1 MGQGD
6 ETLGLD
12 VTAGAPSAMKFYMV
26 GDRYDKDCRPL
37 LELLRLHG
45 SGSGPS
51 IGTCRIFAGKYADGG
66 HPPKVGE
73 PSTTY
78 VCDTLAQCAHL
89 LTSPSAWASVAEIK
103 GGGPTLL
110 LREVNDE
117 ILCERI
123 SPRGRDVPLD
133 TIFQDLAQA
142 WGDGYLAGERSVG
155 SVLQKIVRDIADC
168 GPTAQEALFGKVQE
182 LFDGWW
188 QERKAT
194 LCAGALSMLSAL
206 NRRRKDLHGDAV
218 YSQPG
223 SFGGMT
229 DTLCSHILACLRI
242 PRLAV
247 GRRDIERSLIGP
259 TRRVPAANIVYA
271 TPYCRESKRVM
282 RALLINPEAGLIRD
296 AVRWWLP

>member
-1 MGQGD
+1 
-6 ETLGLD
+6 
-12 VTAGAPSAMKFYMV
+12 
-26 GDRYDKDCRPL
+26 
-37 LELLRLHG
+37 
-45 SGSGPS
+45 
-51 IGTCRIFAGKYADGG
+51 
-66 HPPKVGE
+66 
-73 PSTTY
+73 
-78 VCDTLAQCAHL
+78 
-89 LTSPSAWASVAEIK
+89 
-103 GGGPTLL
+103 
-110 LREVNDE
+110 
-117 ILCERI
+117 
-123 SPRGRDVPLD
+123 
-133 TIFQDLAQA
+133 
-142 WGDGYLAGERSVG
+142 
-155 SVLQKIVRDIADC
+155 
-168 GPTAQEALFGKVQE
+168 
-182 LFDGWW
+182 
-188 QERKAT
+188 
-194 LCAGALSMLSAL
+194 MLSAL